1 MTKLLRKW
9 VFALVGLLA
18 IAIAPGAYAQA
29 TDPSGQTAASPIVAP
44 ALPTNAN
51 VDLVFTP
58 VTPCRLCDT
67 RVGVGDAGAC
77 AKGILAA
84 GSRDVTV
91 AGLCG
96 VPAGATA
103 ATINITVVPA
113 GGGAGDLRVAPNPPG
128 TLPSASIINYQ
139 NSEVVA
145 NSTNVPIGTGVR
157 LFVDGQSTDF
167 IVDVMGYNA
176 AVAAEACWNLSPFS
190 DNVRCTLPAP
200 LTGAALSASAMIET
214 HCSDRVSG
222 VYQVLGGGLLRQ
234 SVLSASAIQLS
245 FVGSQT
251 TASSGFFGGNAICSF
266 QAELATPG
274 LSGPFTLECPGGEGV
289 AKFTNSGTLVPIA
302 CGAST
307 TAEPATAGRRAGD

>member
-1 MTKLLRKW
+1 MTKLRKW
-9 VFALVGLLA
+9 MLA
-18 IAIAPGAYAQA
+18 TVAVLAFAPGVYA
-29 TDPSGQTAASPIVAP
+29 SEFS
-44 ALPTNAN
+44 
-51 VDLVFTP
+51 P

-67 RVGVGDAGAC
+67 RVGFADAGAC
-77 AKGILAA
+77 AKGVLAA

-113 GGGAGDLRVAPNPPG
+113 GGGAGDLRVGPNPPG

-176 AVAAEACWNLSPFS
+176 AVAAEACWNFSPFI

-200 LTGAALSASAMIET
+200 LTTAPLSSSAMIEA
-214 HCSDRVSG
+214 HCSNRVSG
-222 VYQVLGGGLLRQ
+222 IYEVLGGGLLRQ
-234 SVLSASAIQLS
+234 STASATGIQLS
-245 FVGSQT
+245 FVGSHT
-251 TASSGFFGGNAICSF
+251 TGSFGGNAVCGF
-266 QAELATPG
+266 QAELATPS
-274 LSGPFTLECPGGEGV
+274 LSGPITIDCPGGEGI

-302 CGAST
+302 CAAAT
-307 TAEPATAGRRAGD
+307 TAEPATAGPRAGD